1 MHMLLYLQNSYA
13 YSAPPVLGFLVLFSL
28 SLVALFRGKRNRTT
42 FLFAGICFLGAL
54 INADVALVSLI
65 PDESVALKVDRATYF
80 FFVFSLPI
88 FIQFVHVFTG
98 ITGRAWLERLAYIF
112 SLSLL
117 FFIPTDLFISGLNI
131 YSFGRIAQPGP
142 LYYVFM
148 AAAGLSVSY
157 CFFALFAAMHRAREN
172 ELKNRIKY
180 ILGGIGLSIVLL
192 VANILPILGFPI
204 YPPGNFS
211 FIPAIVLAFGVLKYD
226 LLDMN
231 AVLRRSLFYF
241 ILTALLT
248 VSYVVIIYFFNS
260 VLVPSG
266 KSTVILPF
274 FLAVFMVFLFNPLN
288 QKVRKGI
295 DNFFFR
301 GRYDYQQLLKK
312 ISGELASLLKLH
324 QVRDLLLQT
333 ITTALQVEAVF
344 LLLYDRATSVLTI
357 ATDHEAGNTGTRE
370 FIIDCTHPLVVF
382 FEGQALPLSKI
393 AVERLPLPLAD
404 RQALRQFF
412 DTLQATML
420 VPLLSA
426 RRLVGIIALGEKKS
440 GELLVQEDMELLTT
454 IANQSVTA
462 IENALAY
469 EEIEELNR
477 ELERKVAQRTA
488 SLRKTL
494 EEKEKTQQQLI
505 QSESLAAIGQLVA
518 GAAHELNNPLAGAS
532 SLIQSSLESIEKA
545 TPNQDEVADDLRF
558 SLKELRRMGE
568 IVGSLLDLSRKTQVY
583 VEPVLVNLALDD
595 ALRILYN
602 HYKYLPVEIE
612 KNYDE
617 NLPVIEG
624 NFANL
629 GQVFINVIKNA
640 LQSLP
645 DGKGKIT
652 LNTRYAKD
660 SDRVV
665 IECRDTGRG
674 IPGALQKD
682 IFKPFFT
689 TKAVGEGTGLGLYVS
704 HEIIKRHGGSM
715 DVTSVENVGTS
726 MVIELPC
733 HRRPT

>member
-1 MHMLLYLQNSYA
+1 MLHYLQSSSAYA
-13 YSAPPVLGFLVLFSL
+13 VPPVLGFLILFSL
-28 SLVALFRGKRNRTT
+28 ALIAILKGKRNHATP
-42 FLFAGICFLGAL
+42 LFACICFLGAL

-65 PDESVALKVDRATYF
+65 PDETTALKVDRATYY

-88 FIQFVHVFTG
+88 FIQFVHVFVG
-98 ITGRAWLERLAYIF
+98 ITGRAWLEYLAYLF
-112 SLSLL
+112 SLALL
-117 FFIPTDLFISGLNI
+117 FFIPTSLFISGLNN
-131 YSFGRIAQPGP
+131 YSFGRIAQAGP
-142 LYYVFM
+142 VFYVFIG
-148 AAAGLSVSY
+148 AAGISVSY
-157 CFFALFAAMHRAREN
+157 CFFTLFFEMHRTRKN

-226 LLDMN
+226 LLDIS
-231 AVLRRSLFYF
+231 AVIRRSLFYF
-241 ILTALLT
+241 ILTVLLT
-248 VSYVVIIYFFNS
+248 VSYIAIIYLFNS
-260 VLVPSG
+260 FLLLPG
-266 KSTVILPF
+266 KSTILLPL
-274 FLAVFMVFLFNPLN
+274 FLAIFMVFLFNPLH
-288 QKVRKGI
+288 QKVRQGI

-301 GRYDYQQLLKK
+301 GRYDYQQLLKN
-312 ISGELASLLKLH
+312 ISGEMASLLKLS
-324 QVRDLLLQT
+324 QVRELLLQS
-333 ITTALQVEAVF
+333 ISTALQVNRVF
-344 LLLYDRATSVLTI
+344 LFIYDHSTACFTPFTDNEEEKAALHKIIFDRA
-357 ATDHEAGNTGTRE
+357 
-370 FIIDCTHPLVVF
+370 HPLVHY
-382 FEGQALPLSKI
+382 FEEKALPLSKI
-393 AVERLPLPLAD
+393 TVEGTTPPLAQRD
-404 RQALRQFF
+404 SLLQFF
-412 DTLQATML
+412 HYLQVTML
-420 VPLLSA
+420 VPMLSSK
-426 RRLVGIIALGEKKS
+426 RLVGIIALGDKKS
-440 GELLVQEDMELLTT
+440 GELLVREDMELLTT

-469 EEIEELNR
+469 AEIEKLNT

-532 SLIQSSLESIEKA
+532 SLIQSSLESLGQAEL
-545 TPNQDEVADDLRF
+545 PNRDEVLDDLRF
-558 SLKELRRMGE
+558 ALKELRRMGE
-568 IVGSLLDLSRKTQVY
+568 IVGSLLDLSRQTQVY

-602 HYKYLPVEIE
+602 QYKYLSVEVE

-617 NLPVIEG
+617 NLPIIEG

-652 LNTRYAKD
+652 LTTTYNRESD
-660 SDRVV
+660 SVT

-674 IPGALQKD
+674 IPSAQQKD
-682 IFKPFFT
+682 VFKPFFT
-689 TKAVGEGTGLGLYVS
+689 TKDIGEGTGLGLYVS
-704 HEIIKRHGGSM
+704 HEIVKRHGGSI
-715 DVTSVENVGTS
+715 DVTSVENDGTS
-726 MVIELPC
+726 MHIVLPC
-733 HRRPT
+733 HRRQK

>member
-1 MHMLLYLQNSYA
+1 MLLYLQNSYA
-13 YSAPPVLGFLVLFSL
+13 YSAPPLLGFLVLLSL
-28 SLVALFRGKRNRTT
+28 SLVALCKGKRNRTT
-42 FLFAGICFLGAL
+42 LLFAGLCFLGAL

-65 PDESVALKVDRATYF
+65 PEESVALKVDRATYF

-88 FIQFVHVFTG
+88 FIQFVHVFIG
-98 ITGRAWLERLAYIF
+98 ITGRAWLERLAYLF
-112 SLSLL
+112 SLTLL

-131 YSFGRIAQPGP
+131 YSFGRIAQAGP
-142 LYYVFM
+142 LYYAFM
-148 AAAGLSVSY
+148 TATGISVSY
-157 CFFALFAAMHRAREN
+157 CLFTLFSAMHRAREN

-231 AVLRRSLFYF
+231 AFLRHSLFYF

-266 KSTVILPF
+266 KSTVVLPF
-274 FLAVFMVFLFNPLN
+274 FLAIFMVFLFNPLH
-288 QKVRKGI
+288 QKVQQGI

-312 ISGELASLLKLH
+312 ISGDLASLLKLH
-324 QVRDLLLQT
+324 QVRDLLLQS
-333 ITTALQVEAVF
+333 ITAALQVEIVF
-344 LLLYDRATSVLTI
+344 LLLYDRATGVFNI
-357 ATDHEAGNTGTRE
+357 ATDNQAGTANALD
-370 FIIDCTHPLVVF
+370 IVIDRTHPLVIF
-382 FEGQALPLSKI
+382 LEKQALPLSKI
-393 AVERLPLPLAD
+393 AVERLPIPLAD
-404 RQALRQFF
+404 RQAVRQFF
-412 DTLQATML
+412 DTLQVAML

-426 RRLVGIIALGEKKS
+426 QRLVGIIALGEKKS

-532 SLIQSSLESIEKA
+532 SLIQSSLETIEKA
-545 TPNQDEVADDLRF
+545 KPNQEEVVDDLRF

-583 VEPVLVNLALDD
+583 VEPVLANLALDD

-602 HYKYLPVEIE
+602 QYKYLPVEIE

-629 GQVFINVIKNA
+629 GQVFINVVKNA

-645 DGKGKIT
+645 DGKGKIILST
-652 LNTRYAKD
+652 HYAKD

-689 TKAVGEGTGLGLYVS
+689 TKTVGEGTGLGLYVS

-715 DVTSVENVGTS
+715 DVTSVENIGTS

-733 HRRPT
+733 HRRQT